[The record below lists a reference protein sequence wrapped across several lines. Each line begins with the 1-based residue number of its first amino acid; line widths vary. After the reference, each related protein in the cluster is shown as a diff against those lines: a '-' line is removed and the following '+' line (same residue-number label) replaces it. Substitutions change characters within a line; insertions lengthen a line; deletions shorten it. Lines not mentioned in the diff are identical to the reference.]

1 MLNPCDYSV
10 NEAWIVFRLNDTP
23 VETEQDGDFNVVCL
37 MDAASCY
44 ILGNEFVPARVA
56 EAPEFVAE
64 RLIETGRVRANVLPQ
79 KLLLSS
85 GFGSAQFARVAKR
98 SGIKSERV
106 PDNKLTA
113 FLSEARNGFREHI
126 GGSRLQ

>member
-1 MLNPCDYSV
+1 MLHPRDYSV

-23 VETEQDGDFNVVCL
+23 VETGQDGDFNVVCL

-44 ILGNEFVPARVA
+44 ILGNEFVPTSMA
-56 EAPEFVAE
+56 EVPESIAE
-64 RLIETGRVRANVLPQ
+64 RLIETGRARANVLPQ

-85 GFGSAQFARVAKR
+85 ECGSAQFAQLAKR

-113 FLSEARNGFREHI
+113 FVSEARDGFREHI

>member
-1 MLNPCDYSV
+1 MLHPRDYSV
-10 NEAWIVFRLNDTP
+10 NEMWIVFRLNDTP

-44 ILGNEFVPARVA
+44 ILGNEFVPARMA
-56 EAPEFVAE
+56 EIPKSVAE
-64 RLIETGRVRANVLPQ
+64 RLIATGRARANVLPQ

-85 GFGSAQFARVAKR
+85 EFGSAQFAQLAKR
-98 SGIKSERV
+98 SGMKSKRV
-106 PDNKLTA
+106 PDNELTA
-113 FLSEARNGFREHI
+113 FLSEARDGFREHI